1 MKIDLDLFQ
10 KTFLK
15 YIENRQK
22 KYGEVLELLAN
33 KESGAF
39 SGHFWAHNCEYSAE
53 DMKKNGDRH
62 LTDQEFEIVQNW
74 LEEKQQEEIDKQE
87 RELEKTIKIKDYLS
101 RNFDFRDSD
110 FAWEKAVK
118 FLEAVEG
125 EDIENYDQEIIEMIE
140 ENTKE

>member
-1 MKIDLDLFQ
+1 M
-10 KTFLK
+10 
-15 YIENRQK
+15 
-22 KYGEVLELLAN
+22 
-33 KESGAF
+33 
-39 SGHFWAHNCEYSAE
+39 
-53 DMKKNGDRH
+53 
-62 LTDQEFEIVQNW
+62 QNW